1 MEESAKYVLG
11 QSERA
16 AHRLAI
22 QDEQFAEVS
31 ERLLDE
37 LDLKPAMARRRT
49 RVRARRLQQAH
60 PSPPRTKRDPGS
72 GRLERRLAGAGNV
85 GSLDYCCRAIPTR
98 LREYC

>member
-37 LDLKPAMARRRT
+37 FDLKPALRVVELGCGPGGFSRRIL
-49 RVRARRLQQAH
+49 RRLDQ
-60 PSPPRTKRDPGS
+60 TGS
-72 GRLERRLAGAGNV
+72 W
-85 GSLDYCCRAIPTR
+85 
-98 LREYC
+98 